1 MNFVNLPVSSCC
13 RSLGWVLLGPMRLT
27 AALMTQLMT
36 QPESAILNVSSALAM
51 TGRATTIE
59 NRIANRPML
68 NLIMSGV
75 ANSSHNRARFNVG

>member
-27 AALMTQLMT
+27 AALMT

-75 ANSSHNRARFNVG
+75 ANSSHNRARFKVG